1 MPGTYNAN
9 PKAEGTVTSGQE
21 ITQCDDL
28 PYVYPLDLL
37 GYTFVHEHDGT
48 DKGATVKE
56 FLEYEVNFTVE
67 YVNGVEELINDTNL
81 INIFNCRN

>member
-37 GYTFVHEHDGT
+37 GYTFVCDNDNTKQRYE
-48 DKGATVKE
+48 VKD
-56 FLEYEVNFTVE
+56 FLEDE
-67 YVNGVEELINDTNL
+67 
-81 INIFNCRN
+81 